1 MVEICQDYMFLR
13 RFIPKK
19 FLFIKRS
26 GHSFIPKI
34 EESLKIDWSMNHHL
48 YYQFPQI
55 KHGVIV
61 FIFPEMIKMCLEM
74 RKNIKCNY

>member
-1 MVEICQDYMFLR
+1 MVEICQDYMFLK

-34 EESLKIDWSMNHHL
+34 EQSLKIYWSINQHL
-48 YYQFPQI
+48 YYRFLQRN
-55 KHGVIV
+55 HGVIV
-61 FIFPEMIKMCLEM
+61 LFLPEMIKMCLEM
-74 RKNIKCNY
+74 RKKC